1 MVTGPEVAGQQDP
14 AVKVQ
19 SPANT
24 TEDIKT
30 QAITV
35 KNFNIISAGSIFCK
49 LFFSFKRQDKSAYY
63 LKQQSIYLL
72 AESKIVRSTKKER
85 PKNRHLTWPKTP
97 HHWSKI
103 PAACISYRHMST
115 DVLFN
120 ENKIY
125 LRLS

>member
-85 PKNRHLTWPKTP
+85 PKNRAPWQR
-97 HHWSKI
+97 SKI
-103 PAACISYRHMST
+103 QAKIQRRKLNVMFIF
-115 DVLFN
+115 LF
-120 ENKIY
+120 
-125 LRLS
+125 LL